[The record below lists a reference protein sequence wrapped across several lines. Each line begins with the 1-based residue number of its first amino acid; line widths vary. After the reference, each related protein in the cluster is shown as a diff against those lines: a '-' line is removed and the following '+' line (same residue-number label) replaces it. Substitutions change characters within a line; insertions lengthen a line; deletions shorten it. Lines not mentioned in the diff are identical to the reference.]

1 MALPQQPR
9 YPAVLI
15 SVSEPTIFFMFA
27 GRRGNLEV
35 NFPLIR
41 QILDGNP
48 NVEFHLWNLARVPSD
63 TKYIDSI
70 SGERIVVCKL
80 AARAGYRYL
89 NHVWQHYTNPKFSG
103 YRFVKIDD
111 DVVFLET
118 ERFSS
123 FLDAVESNP
132 ETVVSANTVNN
143 GACTPIN
150 PGLWK
155 GFTDLDIPL
164 LDVHESNAYAK
175 MAHEY
180 FLDNWSDLLE
190 QSVDV
195 IRTEDWLSINLI
207 GMHWPMLCRIAALI
221 GTRSPREIAGRSWGP
236 SSRVG
241 DEGAV
246 NMLPR
251 AVVQGF
257 TVSHL
262 GFGPQKLTEQQEDDW
277 RTRYA
282 QIAEKYLVAK

>member
-1 MALPQQPR
+1 MN
-9 YPAVLI
+9 
-15 SVSEPTIFFMFA
+15 EPTIFFMFA

-35 NFPLIR
+35 NLPLIR
-41 QILDGNP
+41 RILDDNP

-63 TKYIDSI
+63 TKYIHSI
-70 SGERIVVCKL
+70 SGERIVQCKL
-80 AARAGYRYL
+80 PGRAGYRYL
-89 NHVWQHYTNPKFSG
+89 NHVWKHYADPRYGK

-118 ERFSS
+118 ERFGA
-123 FLDAVESNP
+123 FLDAIESNP
-132 ETVVSANTVNN
+132 DVVVSANTVNN
-143 GACTPIN
+143 GACTRFTPE
-150 PGLWK
+150 LWK

-164 LDVHESNAYAK
+164 LDVHESNAYAT

-190 QSVDV
+190 QPVNV
-195 IRTEDWLSINLI
+195 TQTEDWLSINLV
-207 GMHWPMLCRIAALI
+207 GMHWSMLSKVTALI
-221 GTRSPREIAGRSWGP
+221 GTRSPREIAGRFWRP
-236 SSRVG
+236 SDRVG

-262 GFGPQKLTEQQEDDW
+262 GFGPQKLTEQQEGDW
-277 RTRYA
+277 RRRYTEVA
-282 QIAEKYLVAK
+282 QKYLEDK